1 MAVLAECPICHR
13 KQSIKNKK
21 CSCGVDMDAEKRKK
35 KRVKYYIV
43 YRVNGKQRW
52 ELVGYSINEARDANG
67 KRRSQKRENRI
78 FDILPEAKMTFEEL
92 TEWYLGL
99 ETVKELASFK
109 TIKGYLK
116 KFNGEFVS
124 MKVCDIK
131 LSDLENLQVK
141 RKREGLKPKTIDDEI
156 SYAKTMIIKAF
167 NNDKVGGNT
176 LKTFQRVKRQL
187 NNKNANARDRVLSG
201 AEYESILWNSPKHLK
216 DILVIA
222 YWTGMR
228 KGEILNLTWNK
239 VNLKDRI
246 ISLEAE
252 DTKEG
257 KAKTVPIGDKLH
269 AVLSKIPRSIHDSH
283 VFLYCGRP
291 MGHFTTALKTACEEA
306 GVTWGREVKDG
317 FTFHDMRHTFV
328 TDMRK
333 AGVSKSVR
341 MSITGH
347 APKDMDDRY
356 NKVDDI
362 DKLKAISQLEADRG
376 NVRQENQKNQNVR

>member
-1 MAVLAECPICHR
+1 MAILTECPICHR

-21 CSCGVDMDAEKRKK
+21 CSCGADMDAEKRKK

-52 ELVGYSINEARDANG
+52 ELVGFSINEARDANG

-92 TEWYLGL
+92 SEWYLGL
-99 ETVKELASFK
+99 ETVKQLASFK

-201 AEYESILWNSPKHLK
+201 DEYESILRNSPKHLK

-228 KGEILNLTWNK
+228 KGEILNLTWDK

-246 ISLEAE
+246 ISLEAV

-257 KAKTVPIGDKLH
+257 KAKTVPIGDRLYE
-269 AVLSKIPRSIHDSH
+269 VLSRIPRSIHDSH

-291 MGHFTTALKTACEEA
+291 IGHFTTALKTACEEA

-317 FTFHDMRHTFV
+317 FTFHDIRHTFV

-356 NKVDDI
+356 NRVDDN
-362 DKLKAISQLEADRG
+362 DKLQAISQLEADRG
-376 NVRQENQKNQNVR
+376 NVRQESQKNQNVR